1 MPNQC
6 PQSHTFLCSIQNSR
20 KNISWGIYR
29 FEAYMEWPMASTAL
43 SAPRKSFTA
52 TSLFSFFLSVEL
64 VKEKSF
70 AGCNS
75 FFCLAE
81 LALVQPQQGQYRV
94 NITKERCPQLHIR
107 NPSDQEPH

>member
-1 MPNQC
+1 
-6 PQSHTFLCSIQNSR
+6 
-20 KNISWGIYR
+20 
-29 FEAYMEWPMASTAL
+29 
-43 SAPRKSFTA
+43 
-52 TSLFSFFLSVEL
+52 VEL
-64 VKEKSF
+64 VKEKNF

>member
-1 MPNQC
+1 VANGFN
-6 PQSHTFLCSIQNSR
+6 STFSTQKVIHSNLLVLILFVCGISQGEKLCRMQ
-20 KNISWGIYR
+20 
-29 FEAYMEWPMASTAL
+29 L
-43 SAPRKSFTA
+43 
-52 TSLFSFFLSVEL
+52 
-64 VKEKSF
+64 
-70 AGCNS
+70 

>member
-1 MPNQC
+1 
-6 PQSHTFLCSIQNSR
+6 
-20 KNISWGIYR
+20 
-29 FEAYMEWPMASTAL
+29 MEWPMASTAL

-52 TSLFSFFLSVEL
+52 TSLFSFFLSVKL

-81 LALVQPQQGQYRV
+81 LALIQPQQGQYRV